1 MITFFKT
8 TFFSFT
14 IWLSAAIINGALY
27 AGVFS
32 LGEITRLQF
41 WDSLGTA
48 IIFSLLF
55 SAPAGFCFFLFFLT
69 HTGQRTLSASLLK
82 LAVVLS
88 VFSCLFIAA
97 LPQHVYKGHWLLLS
111 FIIVSSTVLAVLIHH
126 PAIRSFNKE
135 QHV

>member
-8 TFFSFT
+8 AFFSFT
-14 IWLSAAIINGALY
+14 IWLSAAIINGIQY
-27 AGVFS
+27 ASIFS
-32 LGEITRLQF
+32 LGQLNRLQF
-41 WDSLGTA
+41 WDSLGAA

-55 SAPAGFCFFLFFLT
+55 SAPASFCLFLFFLT
-69 HTGQRTLSASLLK
+69 HTKQRTLSASLLR
-82 LAVVLS
+82 LAFVLS

-97 LPQHVYKGHWLLLS
+97 LPQHVYQGHWLLLS

>member
-1 MITFFKT
+1 MITLFKT

-14 IWLSAAIINGALY
+14 IWLSAAIINGMLF
-27 AGVFS
+27 AGIFS
-32 LGEITRLQF
+32 LGHLNRLQF

-55 SAPAGFCFFLFFLT
+55 SAPASFCLFLYFIT
-69 HTGQRTLSASLLK
+69 HTGQRALSASLLK
-82 LAVVLS
+82 LSVVLS

-111 FIIVSSTVLAVLIHH
+111 FIIVSSTVLAVLLHH